1 MFKGVTHSSIQK
13 AEKQIGETQEARA
26 KGDNSDIFCQYIS
39 FVLHPFPKSKE
50 DIKTLLCEYEYS
62 K

>member
-13 AEKQIGETQEARA
+13 AEKQTGETQEARA
-26 KGDNSDIFCQYIS
+26 KSDNSDIFCQYIS
-39 FVLHPFPKSKE
+39 FVLHLFPKSKGY
-50 DIKTLLCEYEYS
+50 IKTLLCKYEYP